1 MLGNLSRRSTINRTW
16 VEAIDRSLGT
26 IEFAL
31 DGTILNANDNFLA
44 LVGYGL
50 DEIRGRHHR
59 MFVLEGEA
67 GSEAYEAFWRDLR
80 AGRYQSGEYERVG
93 RDGRRIWLQAT
104 YNPVLDRRGRTVS
117 VVKFAADI
125 TAQKRFDAEFRG
137 ETDAIGLSQA
147 VIQFDLAGNILSAN
161 RNFLEAV
168 GYRPDEVVGRHHRMF
183 VEPDYAESPDYAAF
197 WAALRRGEY
206 GTGEY
211 KRRGR
216 DGREIW
222 LQASYNPIRDLDGTV
237 FKVVKYATD
246 ITAEKRA
253 NADTAGQLA
262 AVNRSQAVIQFDP
275 SGRILDAN
283 ENFLAAV
290 GYRAEEVRGRHH
302 SMFVEPD
309 YAKGAEYAAF
319 WERLRRGDFIAGM
332 FQRFGRNGRSVWIQ
346 ASYNPVF
353 DPDGRLAKVVKF
365 ATDVTASMEARKVA
379 VDAAERTLD
388 NVQTVTDAAEAM
400 DVAARSISGSMVR
413 SKAAVDDIHDQAHE
427 ADASTLRLR
436 AAAEAMGSVVQLIT
450 GIAEQIN
457 LLALNATI
465 EAARA
470 GAAGRGFAVVAAEV
484 KSLATQTTTAT
495 GRISAEIADMQSA
508 STDVAAK
515 LGSITA
521 AIGTIS
527 AHVDEV
533 ASSTV
538 RQSESTGAILG
549 SMRQAANGV
558 SSISMSLDDW
568 TVGMEERR
576 SDRRTRVL
584 LAATIDLGRGR
595 LQPCTVRNLS
605 TSGAMI
611 HLRDEVPV
619 PDGFTLVIDQ
629 DGRRHACAT
638 ARQEGREIGV
648 RFV

>member
-1 MLGNLSRRSTINRTW
+1 MLGNLSRRSAVNQAW
-16 VEAIDRSLGT
+16 GEAIDRSLGT
-26 IEFAL
+26 IEFGL
-31 DGTILNANDNFLA
+31 DGTILNANGNFLA

-59 MFVLEGEA
+59 MFVLPGEA
-67 GSEAYEAFWRDLR
+67 GSAAYEAFWRDLR
-80 AGRYQSGEYERVG
+80 AGSFQSGEYERVG

-104 YNPVLDRRGRTVS
+104 YNPVLDPRGRAVS

-125 TAQKRFDAEFRG
+125 TAQKRLDAEFRG
-137 ETDAIGLSQA
+137 EIDAIGLSQA
-147 VIQFDLAGNILSAN
+147 VIQFDLDGNILSAN
-161 RNFLEAV
+161 RNFLDAV
-168 GYRPDEVVGRHHRMF
+168 GYRLDEIVGRHHRMF
-183 VEPDYAESPDYAAF
+183 VEPDHAESPDYAAF

-206 GTGEY
+206 GAGEY
-211 KRRGR
+211 RRRGR

-222 LQASYNPIRDLDGTV
+222 LQASYNPIRNLDGSV

-253 NADTAGQLA
+253 NADAAGQLA

-283 ENFLAAV
+283 ENFLAAI
-290 GYRAEEVRGRHH
+290 GYRVGEVRGQHH

-309 YAKGAEYAAF
+309 YAKSPEYAAF
-319 WERLRRGDFIAGM
+319 WERLRQGDFIAGM

-353 DPDGRLAKVVKF
+353 GPDGRLAKVVKY

-379 VDAAERTLD
+379 IDAAERTLD

-400 DVAARSISGSMVR
+400 DVSAQSISRSMAR
-413 SKAAVDDIHDQAHE
+413 SKAAVDDIHGRTHE

-436 AAAEAMGSVVQLIT
+436 EAADAMGSVVQLIT

-495 GRISAEIADMQSA
+495 GKISAEIAGMQGASA
-508 STDVAAK
+508 DVAAK
-515 LGSITA
+515 LGAITA

-527 AHVDEV
+527 TYVDEV
-533 ASSTV
+533 ASATV
-538 RQSESTGAILG
+538 RQSASTGAILG

-576 SDRRTRVL
+576 ADRRTRVL
-584 LAATIDLGRGR
+584 LAATLDLGGGR
-595 LQPCTVRNLS
+595 TLDCTIRNLS
-605 TSGAMI
+605 ASGAKI
-611 HLRDEVPV
+611 HLHDAAPL
-619 PDGFTLVIDQ
+619 PDRIILVTGH
-629 DGRRHACAT
+629 DGRRQACTVTRREGHAVGL
-638 ARQEGREIGV
+638 Q
-648 RFV
+648 FV

>member
-1 MLGNLSRRSTINRTW
+1 MLGNLSRRSAVNQAW
-16 VEAIDRSLGT
+16 GEAIDRSLGT
-26 IEFAL
+26 IEFGL
-31 DGTILNANDNFLA
+31 DGTILNANGNFLA

-59 MFVLEGEA
+59 MFVLPDEA
-67 GSEAYEAFWRDLR
+67 GSAAYEAFWRDLR
-80 AGRYQSGEYERVG
+80 AGTFQSGEYERVG

-104 YNPVLDRRGRTVS
+104 YNPVLDPRGRAVS
-117 VVKFAADI
+117 VVKFAANI
-125 TAQKRFDAEFRG
+125 TAQKRLDAEFRG
-137 ETDAIGLSQA
+137 EIDAIGLSQA
-147 VIQFDLAGNILSAN
+147 VIQFDLDGNILSAN
-161 RNFLEAV
+161 RNFLDAV
-168 GYRPDEVVGRHHRMF
+168 GYRLDEIVGRHHSIF

-206 GTGEY
+206 GAGEY
-211 KRRGR
+211 RRRGR

-222 LQASYNPIRDLDGTV
+222 LQASYNPIRNLDGSV

-246 ITAEKRA
+246 ITTEKRA
-253 NADTAGQLA
+253 NADAAGQLA

-283 ENFLAAV
+283 ENFLAAI
-290 GYRAEEVRGRHH
+290 GYRVDEVRGRHH

-309 YAKGAEYAAF
+309 YARSPEYAAF
-319 WERLRRGDFIAGM
+319 WERLRQGDFIAGM

-353 DPDGRLAKVVKF
+353 GPDGRLAKVVKY

-379 VDAAERTLD
+379 IDAAERTLD

-400 DVAARSISGSMVR
+400 DVSAQSISRSMAR
-413 SKAAVDDIHDQAHE
+413 SKAAVDDIHGRTHE
-427 ADASTLRLR
+427 ADASTVRLR
-436 AAAEAMGSVVQLIT
+436 EAADAMGSVVQLIT

-495 GRISAEIADMQSA
+495 GKISSEIADMQGASA
-508 STDVAAK
+508 DVAAK
-515 LGSITA
+515 LGAITA

-527 AHVDEV
+527 GYVDEV
-533 ASSTV
+533 ASATV
-538 RQSESTGAILG
+538 RQSASTGAILG

-576 SDRRTRVL
+576 ADRRTRVL
-584 LAATIDLGRGR
+584 LAATIDLGGGR
-595 LQPCTVRNLS
+595 TLDCTIRNLS
-605 TSGAMI
+605 ASGAKI
-611 HLRDEVPV
+611 HLHDAP
-619 PDGFTLVIDQ
+619 P
-629 DGRRHACAT
+629 CP
-638 ARQEGREIGV
+638 IGSPW
-648 RFV
+648 